1 MKIGK
6 FEISE
11 FVLGMFFLVILVM
24 VILLYGTKVD
34 IEKEKT
40 KQIEI
45 QYNINNGKEV
55 NENE

>member
-40 KQIEI
+40 KQMEI